1 MFVQGPTLKV
11 EQHTF
16 HIFDRVRVTIRLDD
30 SNIQHQKI
38 RMALVAPEV
47 SPPPAPGGLQPLTPP
62 VSMTPVSFQI
72 PGVSVPAPD
81 VEPQSKKARLER

>member
-1 MFVQGPTLKV
+1 MCVCVQGPTLKV

-16 HIFDRVRVTIRLDD
+16 RIFDRVKVTIRLDD

-38 RMALVAPEV
+38 RMALVEPEV
-47 SPPPAPGGLQPLTPP
+47 SARTHQVPQRLPANTTLLL
-62 VSMTPVSFQI
+62 FQI

-81 VEPQSKKARLER
+81 VEPQAKRAKLDA